1 MHGRFSTSFRL
12 GLLGF
17 VTAACPAPGRGP
29 KAARGYAQA
38 QPILNAL
45 AAYHRAH
52 DGYPN
57 ELSTLVPGYLDSA
70 AFRVPVEYRRLASD
84 DYEVSFRYVGPGSN
98 HCAYR
103 ASARVWSC
111 SGLF

>member
-1 MHGRFSTSFRL
+1 MCGRFAASFGL
-12 GLLGF
+12 GLLCV
-17 VTAACPAPGRGP
+17 VTTACPAPGKGP
-29 KAARGYAQA
+29 KAARGYAHA
-38 QPILNAL
+38 QPIINAL

-52 DGYPN
+52 DVYPD
-57 ELSTLVPGYLDSA
+57 ELSTLVPGYLDSV
-70 AFRVPVEYRRLASD
+70 AFRAPVEYRKLASD

-98 HCAYR
+98 HCTYR